1 MAEFQISES
10 IEINRPAEA
19 VFKCLTDIS
28 QAPSWRPN
36 LSIRDFSGE
45 PFMVGTTWS
54 EVTKFMGRE
63 VVVNFE
69 VTDLEAG
76 QHFVTKQEGAGVS
89 GNLDW
94 NISPGTDGGST
105 FTLSFDGVL
114 SGWIASLATG
124 MLRNQAQKDMK
135 RDLANLKSKLES
147 S

>member
-1 MAEFQISES
+1 MAKFQISET
-10 IEINRPAEA
+10 IEINRPAET
-19 VFKCLTDIS
+19 VFQYLTDVP

-36 LSIRDFSGE
+36 LSVRDFSGE
-45 PFMVGTTWS
+45 PFEVGTTWA

-69 VTDLEAG
+69 VTALEAG
-76 QHFVTKQEGAGVS
+76 RHFETKQEGAGVS

-94 NISPGTDGGST
+94 NVSPGTDDSST
-105 FTLSFDGVL
+105 FTLSFDGEL

-135 RDLANLKSKLES
+135 RDLTNLKSNLES
-147 S
+147 G